1 MGTELLRFLS
11 NTVAYFKFQS
21 RKLHFCSFSMF
32 GRWDSDWISGFLGE
46 NFPREENAF
55 EGLSSSLQIV
65 HYVTMQ
71 IPSLAVF
78 SGRELH
84 ATASTFRYSDRQ
96 CREGGALL
104 PHETWTLELQLTL

>member
-1 MGTELLRFLS
+1 
-11 NTVAYFKFQS
+11 
-21 RKLHFCSFSMF
+21 MF

-46 NFPREENAF
+46 NFPRDENAF
-55 EGLSSSLQIV
+55 KKRLSSSLQIV

-71 IPSLAVF
+71 IYSLAVF